1 MMESLVFVSTNEI
14 FYPLIFV
21 FTYEI
26 IESLLGIVLT
36 NKSIYRVF
44 HICVDKWKPSISY
57 KCVHQRNHWVWIM
70 HCVNQWKHWWSLTS
84 LCQQMKALIF
94 SFSCSPTK
102 SMNFYCVLCEP
113 MKALVEVFIIVSRNE
128 GLHSL
133 IIVFTNK
140 IIWVFHI
147 CVDQW
152 KHQFSY
158 FCVYQEGTKRRKL
171 CWLKYISNTA
181 QFRIC

>member
-1 MMESLVFVSTNEI
+1 MKSFVSTNDS
-14 FYPLIFV
+14 FNFLIV
-21 FTYEI
+21 FTNEI
-26 IESLLGIVLT
+26 IEFLLCIVLT
-36 NKSIYRVF
+36 DDGVSRL
-44 HICVDKWKPSISY
+44 CVDKWNLLSSY
-57 KCVHQRNHWVWIM
+57 FCVHLRNHWVWIM

-140 IIWVFHI
+140 II
-147 CVDQW
+147 
-152 KHQFSY
+152 Y
-158 FCVYQEGTKRRKL
+158 RY
-171 CWLKYISNTA
+171 
-181 QFRIC
+181 